1 MQGIVFYS
9 DLQDRQLRSWR
20 SKFDVDRSLQEQSQ
34 KRVRDDVVK
43 RRKEI
48 NDTHSDYGKDMGRL
62 RGWILRLEPS
72 TFKVKPT
79 HRMENVVYNDLSCK
93 FADEIVTFKTEGGE
107 K

>member
-1 MQGIVFYS
+1 
-9 DLQDRQLRSWR
+9 
-20 SKFDVDRSLQEQSQ
+20 
-34 KRVRDDVVK
+34 
-43 RRKEI
+43 
-48 NDTHSDYGKDMGRL
+48 MGRL